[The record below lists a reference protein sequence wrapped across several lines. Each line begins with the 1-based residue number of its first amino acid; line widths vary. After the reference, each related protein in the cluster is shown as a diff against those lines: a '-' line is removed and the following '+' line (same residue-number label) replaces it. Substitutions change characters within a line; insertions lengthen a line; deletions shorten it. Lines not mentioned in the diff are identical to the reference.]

1 MTLRDELKARG
12 NAAFAAGDAAA
23 AAALYTEVRA
33 ARGAAAAAWREAE
46 APT

>member
-1 MTLRDELKARG
+1 MTLREELKARG